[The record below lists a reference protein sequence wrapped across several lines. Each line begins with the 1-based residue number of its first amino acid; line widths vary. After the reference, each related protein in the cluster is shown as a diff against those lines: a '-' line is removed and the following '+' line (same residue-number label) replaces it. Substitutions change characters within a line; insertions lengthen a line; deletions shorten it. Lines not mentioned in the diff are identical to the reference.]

1 MPAVESREAIVI
13 GAGPAGLATAAM
25 LKKRGI
31 DALVLERDGA
41 VGSSWR
47 KHYDRLHLHTV
58 RWLSHL
64 PGYRLSRKHGKWV
77 SRDGVIRYL
86 EGYVRHHGLDVRTQT
101 EVTGVERSDGGW
113 RIETPGGDFLAR
125 YVVVA
130 TGYNHTPFIPDFP
143 GKEGFEGEL
152 AHASTYRN
160 PEPFRGRDVLVVG
173 SGNTGAEIAV
183 DLAEGGASRVRLAV
197 RTPPNIVLRELNGL
211 PNQVTGVLFRRFPPK
226 FVDAIARNTRKMA
239 IPDLSEYGLPIPERG
254 VYTRVLEDDVI
265 PVIDVG
271 LIGAVQRG
279 EVEVVGGVEG
289 FDGRDVL
296 LAGGE
301 RIQPEAVIVA
311 TGWRRALEP
320 LVGRYGVLG
329 KKGRPVVHGPETHPN
344 APHMYFIGYSNPIS
358 GMFRELNIDSRR
370 IAKAVENDRRE
381 AGTPGPLEVREPV
394 AAEPAGV

>member
-1 MPAVESREAIVI
+1 MAAMESREAVVI

-25 LKKRGI
+25 LKKRGV
-31 DALVLERDGA
+31 DAVVLERDDA

-64 PGYRLSRKHGKWV
+64 PGLRLSRKHGKWV
-77 SRDGVIRYL
+77 SRDGVIGYL
-86 EGYVRHHGLDVRTQT
+86 ERYTRHHGLDVRTRT
-101 EVTGVERSDGGW
+101 EVTGLERADGGW
-113 RIETPGGDFLAR
+113 IVETGSGDIAAR
-125 YVVVA
+125 WVVVA

-143 GKEGFEGEL
+143 GKDGFTGEL
-152 AHASTYRN
+152 THASTYRN

-211 PNQVTGVLFRRFPPK
+211 PNQVTGPLSRRFPPK

-271 LIGAVQRG
+271 LIGAVQKG
-279 EVEVVGGVEG
+279 EVEVVAGVEG
-289 FDGRDVL
+289 FAGADVL
-296 LAGGE
+296 LAGGR
-301 RIQPEAVIVA
+301 RIRPDAVIVA

-320 LVGRYGVLG
+320 LVGKYGVLG
-329 KKGRPVVHGPETHPN
+329 QKGRPVVHGPETDPRAPN
-344 APHMYFIGYSNPIS
+344 MYFIGYTNPIS

-370 IAKAVENDRRE
+370 IARAVDRDRRRTGE
-381 AGTPGPLEVREPV
+381 AGPVEVREEPV
-394 AAEPAGV
+394 AA

>member
-1 MPAVESREAIVI
+1 METREAIVI

-31 DALVLERDGA
+31 DVLVVERDEA

-64 PGYRLSRKHGKWV
+64 PGYRFSRKHGRWV
-77 SRDGVIRYL
+77 SRDGVIGYL
-86 EGYVRHHGLDVRTQT
+86 EGYTRHHGLDVRTGT
-101 EVTGVERSDGGW
+101 EVSAIERVDGGW
-113 RIETPGGDFLAR
+113 LLETPSGDLAAR
-125 YVVVA
+125 HVVVA

-143 GKEGFEGEL
+143 GKETFTGEL
-152 AHASTYRN
+152 THASTYRN
-160 PEPFRGRDVLVVG
+160 PEPYRGRDVLVVG

-197 RTPPNIVLRELNGL
+197 RTPPNIVLRELNGV

-226 FVDAIARNTRKMA
+226 IVDAIAFATRKGA
-239 IPDLSEYGLPIPERG
+239 IGDLSEYGLPLPERG

-271 LIGAVQRG
+271 LIDAVKRG
-279 EVEVVGGVEG
+279 EVEIVGGVEG
-289 FDGRDVL
+289 FDEADVL
-296 LAGGE
+296 LAGGA
-301 RIQPEAVIVA
+301 RVQPEVVLVA
-311 TGWRRALEP
+311 TGWLRALEP

-329 KKGRPVVHGPETHPN
+329 HKGRPVVHGPDTHAN
-344 APHMYFIGYSNPIS
+344 APRMYFIGYSNPIS

-370 IAKAVENDRRE
+370 IARAVDRDRQRTGETGPFE
-381 AGTPGPLEVREPV
+381 ARREPV
-394 AAEPAGV
+394 AA